1 MTPANYNTASNYDEN
16 ATVILS
22 REVNERGNAINQKD
36 EKCKEIILEHIIT
49 DREYK
54 LKVYRRLDK
63 DADEYIKRYVKTEE
77 YSASLKDYQEL
88 RLEDI
93 LDVSRFFPVKNLVIE
108 QMPAYLLGYTAI
120 GASNIFRNAMLISG
134 SEKAYEVDVHETIH
148 TDDEFETRILTSWIL
163 DKDVNKYLFEKGII
177 FRTKKDY

>member
-1 MTPANYNTASNYDEN
+1 MTPANYSTALNYDKN
-16 ATVILS
+16 AAVIISIEANIRNNGLK
-22 REVNERGNAINQKD
+22 KD
-36 EKCKEIILEHIIT
+36 NTCDDIIEDILLQHIIKNK
-49 DREYK
+49 EYK
-54 LKVYRRLDK
+54 LTVYEKEK
-63 DADEYIKRYVKTEE
+63 DGEEYFPKQN

-88 RLEDI
+88 RLEEI

-120 GASNIFRNAMLISG
+120 GASNIFRNEMLISG

-163 DKDVNKYLFEKGII
+163 DKDVNRYLFEKGIV
-177 FRTKKDY
+177 FKTKKDY